1 MVVENNEYVKE
12 KMRTRLFR
20 LIKSKNCLLD
30 APCRLALL
38 SAQRLANDG
47 LASLLLLPCY
57 GSASAQCTMG
67 ARSIRAQVTIILV
80 VSLI

>member
-20 LIKSKNCLLD
+20 LIKSKNRLLD

-57 GSASAQCTMG
+57 GSAQCTMG
-67 ARSIRAQVTIILV
+67 ARSIRAQVTIILA
-80 VSLI
+80 VSLV